1 MSGLEDSWV
10 GEEPTIST
18 RPSLPVQAHRPAVTA
33 PETRAN
39 SLEQHGAAH
48 GRAQHG
54 QRQNVAAHAWPE
66 RESLEPPARASLGV
80 YTESAPPGTHVRKGT
95 RRRNPRL
102 RKGRGGGGASRVRP
116 MGTDCERCCC
126 WEW

>member
-66 RESLEPPARASLGV
+66 RESHCSRPHPEPRGLHQELAAPDPRAEGH
-80 YTESAPPGTHVRKGT
+80 TPPEPAPPEGAGW
-95 RRRNPRL
+95 
-102 RKGRGGGGASRVRP
+102 GGASRVRP
-116 MGTDCERCCC
+116 MGTDCERGCC